1 MLMDVTTP
9 MKRLGL
15 ASRLVFLIFMS
26 GLFAGFLLIPATG
39 RAADS
44 ARIALSSAER
54 AWLTA
59 HPDLTFCYTDAFPPG
74 LYLDKNRQPVGYVPD
89 LFRLLG
95 ERLGTSVRIRVLPWH
110 QAVAEAKARR
120 CAGLAMVRK
129 LDVWREDFLFSDKV
143 GSNYLFIYA
152 RSDQAAPAH
161 QLSALHGKR
170 VAYLKG
176 EAMSQDLLAKH
187 SQISGR
193 PHDQVEGAIAALM
206 SGQVEAIIGSMG
218 VELERR
224 KSSNLGYKLTAQ
236 IIESKADTVIAV
248 RKDWPELVALLNKA
262 LGDLSEAQQLALSRR
277 WYGDFTMDATA
288 RIGLTDAEKSWL
300 AQGQTV
306 RVRISDWP
314 PYMFTKPM
322 PSGIAIDY
330 LDLIAR
336 HLGFRVEYVSD
347 TSSWT
352 AAVEDVR
359 GKRQHYDLLLTMS
372 RTPRREQE
380 FALTGDYLTSPWVV
394 FARKGSPFISGPEGL
409 AGKTVA
415 VEKGY
420 AIAERLQ
427 SDFPAIRMLEVN
439 RSADALQA
447 VATGQADAYVG
458 NLTVG
463 SYLVREQQLDNLMVV
478 APTPF
483 GNHSNAMAVRSDWP
497 ELAALIDKGFAAL
510 SAEERNAIA
519 RKWGSVEFE
528 PPVNY
533 TLVLWVVMIG
543 GLILLVVLYW
553 NWTLRIERTRTQRYL
568 EESIHA
574 KRVAEAASGAA
585 ETARNAAVVANRAKS
600 TFLANM
606 SHEIR
611 TPMNGILGMVHLLRR
626 DGLTPKQRERLDKIA
641 MSTQHLLS
649 VINNILDISKIEAGK
664 LDLEEAP
671 LTVDHLL
678 SNVSSIL
685 AERVRAKN
693 IQLTI
698 SSDPLPPH
706 LLGDP
711 TRLQQAL
718 LNYASNA
725 VKFTD
730 TGSVTLHIIKQ
741 EETADAVTVRFEVR
755 DTGIGIAPD
764 ALPRLF
770 SAFEQADNSMTR
782 KYGGT
787 GLGLAITRRLAELM
801 GGAAGVES
809 TPGRGSTF
817 WFTARLRK
825 GAGVTVA
832 QAAPGEDVEALL
844 QQRLAGRRTLVVDD
858 EFLNREIARTLLED
872 IGLLVDTAEDGE
884 KAVVM
889 ARQTAYAAI
898 LMDIQMPNANGLE
911 ATQQIRDLPAHRQ
924 TPIIAMTANAF
935 AEDKTRCLAAG
946 MNDVLVK
953 PFEPVILFET
963 LLKWLPQPSL
973 QPTI

>member
-1 MLMDVTTP
+1 MQ
-9 MKRLGL
+9 RLAL
-15 ASRLVFLIFMS
+15 ATRLVFLIFMS
-26 GLFAGFLLIPATG
+26 CLFAGLLLTPTTG

-44 ARIALSSAER
+44 ARIALSTAER

-74 LYLDKNRQPVGYVPD
+74 LYLDKNQQPVGYVPD
-89 LFRLLG
+89 LYRLLS
-95 ERLGTSVRIRVLPWH
+95 ERLGTSIRIRVVPWH
-110 QAVAEAKARR
+110 QAIADAKAQR
-120 CAGLAMVRK
+120 CTGLAMVRK
-129 LDVWREDFLFSDKV
+129 LAVWREDFLLSDKV
-143 GSNYLFIYA
+143 GSNYLFLYA
-152 RSDQAAPAH
+152 RSDQAAPAR
-161 QLSALHGKR
+161 QLSELHGKK

-176 EAMSQDLLAKH
+176 EAMSQDLLRQH
-187 SQISGR
+187 PGISGL
-193 PHDQVEGAIAALM
+193 PHERIEGAIAALM

-224 KSSNLGYKLTAQ
+224 KNSNLGYKLTAQ

-288 RIGLTDAEKSWL
+288 RIGLSDAEKSWL

-314 PYMFTKPM
+314 PYMFTKPV

-352 AAVEDVR
+352 EAVEDVR

-483 GNHSNAMAVRSDWP
+483 GNHSNAMAVRGDWP

-510 SAEERNAIA
+510 SAEERNVIA
-519 RKWGSVEFE
+519 QKWGSVEFE
-528 PPVNY
+528 PRVNY
-533 TLVLWVVMIG
+533 TLILWVVVIG
-543 GLILLVVLYW
+543 GLILMVVLYW
-553 NWTLRIERTRTQRYL
+553 NWTLRIERTRTQRFL

-574 KRVAEAASGAA
+574 KRVAEAATDAA
-585 ETARNAAVVANRAKS
+585 EVARNVAVAANRAKS

-611 TPMNGILGMVHLLRR
+611 TPMNGILGMGFWFTV
-626 DGLTPKQRERLDKIA
+626 RLDKAPKDNAVPAQLPESFSAEEWIKA
-641 MSTQHLLS
+641 HHSGTR
-649 VINNILDISKIEAGK
+649 IL
-664 LDLEEAP
+664 
-671 LTVDHLL
+671 
-678 SNVSSIL
+678 L
-685 AERVRAKN
+685 AEDEPIN
-693 IQLTI
+693 QEI
-698 SSDPLPPH
+698 SRG
-706 LLGDP
+706 LLE
-711 TRLQQAL
+711 
-718 LNYASNA
+718 NA
-725 VKFTD
+725 
-730 TGSVTLHIIKQ
+730 
-741 EETADAVTVRFEVR
+741 
-755 DTGIGIAPD
+755 
-764 ALPRLF
+764 
-770 SAFEQADNSMTR
+770 
-782 KYGGT
+782 
-787 GLGLAITRRLAELM
+787 GLK
-801 GGAAGVES
+801 V
-809 TPGRGSTF
+809 
-817 WFTARLRK
+817 
-825 GAGVTVA
+825 
-832 QAAPGEDVEALL
+832 D
-844 QQRLAGRRTLVVDD
+844 LAG
-858 EFLNREIARTLLED
+858 
-872 IGLLVDTAEDGE
+872 DGAL
-884 KAVVM
+884 AVAM
-889 ARQTAYAAI
+889 ARQQRYALI
-898 LMDIQMPNANGLE
+898 LMDMQMPNLNGVD
-911 ATQQIRDLPAHRQ
+911 ATRAIRLMPGYADI
-924 TPIIAMTANAF
+924 PILAITANAF
-935 AEDKTRCLAAG
+935 GVDRRLCLDAG
-946 MNDVLVK
+946 MNEHIAKPIEPDVL
-953 PFEPVILFET
+953 FTI
-963 LLKWLPQPSL
+963 LLKWLGQAGH
-973 QPTI
+973 